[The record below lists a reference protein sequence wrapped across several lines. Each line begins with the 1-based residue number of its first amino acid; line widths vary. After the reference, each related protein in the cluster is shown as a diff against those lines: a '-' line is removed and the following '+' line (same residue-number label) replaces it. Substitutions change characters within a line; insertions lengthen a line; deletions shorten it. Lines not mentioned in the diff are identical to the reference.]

1 MKITRIET
9 LHLAEFF
16 HILFVRVHTD
26 AGLVGLGETYYT
38 PKSTSAFIH
47 EVGAPMLLGHN
58 ALDIEGHWRRLYDA
72 TYAYGNGGNEMRAIS
87 ALEVALWD
95 ILGKQAGL
103 PLYRLLGGAS
113 REKIEIY
120 NTCAGP
126 IYAQDMPGMISQG
139 PRQTGGGPYEDLD
152 GFLHRADELARD
164 LLAEGIR
171 AMKIWPFDTYAP
183 KTGGTYISFAD
194 LEKGLEP
201 VKKIRDAVGMD
212 MEIMLEAHG
221 LWKLPAAVRLAQA
234 LEPYKP
240 MWLEDFIKPDKPS
253 TLAQLRDSTSTPICG
268 SEMAFTRYRAAE
280 LLEER
285 AVDIL
290 MTDVTW
296 TGGIAESRKIA
307 TLADTHNLPFV
318 SHDCTGPITL
328 MASIHLSIHCS
339 NALIQETVRAFY
351 RGFYN
356 TLLTT
361 QPRIEGGYVYP
372 PEEPGIGTELR
383 PELFQRRDA
392 TLRES
397 T

>member
-1 MKITRIET
+1 
-9 LHLAEFF
+9 
-16 HILFVRVHTD
+16 
-26 AGLVGLGETYYT
+26 
-38 PKSTSAFIH
+38 
-47 EVGAPMLLGHN
+47 
-58 ALDIEGHWRRLYDA
+58 
-72 TYAYGNGGNEMRAIS
+72 
-87 ALEVALWD
+87 
-95 ILGKQAGL
+95 
-103 PLYRLLGGAS
+103 
-113 REKIEIY
+113 
-120 NTCAGP
+120 
-126 IYAQDMPGMISQG
+126 
-139 PRQTGGGPYEDLD
+139 
-152 GFLHRADELARD
+152 
-164 LLAEGIR
+164 
-171 AMKIWPFDTYAP
+171 
-183 KTGGTYISFAD
+183 
-194 LEKGLEP
+194 
-201 VKKIRDAVGMD
+201 
-212 MEIMLEAHG
+212 MLEAHG